1 MTYTFFFFFFRCAGN
16 EVVKRLGLSAL
27 FQAKSDEDIL
37 KSLTDI
43 KVSQRVTFR
52 GSGGYVYFQGVRGI
66 APPLGFCLPTVEY
79 AEN

>member
-27 FQAKSDEDIL
+27 YQAKSDEDIL

-52 GSGGYVYFQGVRGI
+52 GSG
-66 APPLGFCLPTVEY
+66 ALPLLLAFVCPQL
-79 AEN
+79 NMQKIKL